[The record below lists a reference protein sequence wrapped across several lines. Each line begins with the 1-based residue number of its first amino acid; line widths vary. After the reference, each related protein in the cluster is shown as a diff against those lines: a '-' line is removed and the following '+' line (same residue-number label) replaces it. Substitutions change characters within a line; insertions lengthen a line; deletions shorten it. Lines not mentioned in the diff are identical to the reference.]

1 MREKF
6 NILRKNIHPW
16 PDIMYFVISLSR
28 LFQLDIRTILKQQN
42 TNFGTY
48 PIAHIITDLC
58 DMVDSLISNLRLIG
72 DLRVM

>member
-1 MREKF
+1 MGG
-6 NILRKNIHPW
+6 NYLLR
-16 PDIMYFVISLSR
+16 DIIYFLISLSR

-48 PIAHIITDLC
+48 PIAQIITDLC